1 MSTHLSTS
9 SFLTPASIG
18 TQVGAIT
25 SWVKIKYDWTNAI
38 GICSVSID
46 DGYNTSDWD
55 IANPLATY
63 PSFDN
68 TYYNRGQCQLYVGDT
83 TKNAITGFSGQWG
96 GSVPT
101 SRKVYQMDPTI
112 DTSSLGSPR
121 TLWPSTGIVLFDGTM
136 ISGNQ
141 GYSSTDAVRYAYFV
155 AIRTSL

>member
-46 DGYNTSDWD
+46 DGYNTSHWD

-83 TKNAITGFSGQWG
+83 TKNAITGFSEQWG
-96 GSVPT
+96 GSVLP
-101 SRKVYQMDPTI
+101 SRKVAQVDPTVVNSGFGTPVT
-112 DTSSLGSPR
+112 D
-121 TLWPSTGIVLFDGTM
+121 WPSTGIILFDGNM
-136 ISGNQ
+136 IEGNF
-141 GYSSTDAVRYAYFV
+141 GYSSTDAIRYAYFV